1 MLGQLFAQIVYAQLI
16 LESAALA
23 IDDGQTRP
31 GSISDLSDLSEA
43 HLDRIF
49 AVFVRDMAE
58 QAVQLHGQ
66 ASATEE
72 QSGAVLSIVRKP
84 RIDAEAENT
93 FVTEVLS
100 YSGTYEM
107 KP

>member
-1 MLGQLFAQIVYAQLI
+1 MEIGI
-16 LESAALA
+16 ESKSAALA
-23 IDDGQTRP
+23 IDDGQTRA
-31 GSISDLSDLSEA
+31 GSVSDLSDLTEA

-66 ASATEE
+66 ASATEA
-72 QSGAVLSIVRKP
+72 QSTAVLAIVAKP
-84 RIDAEAENT
+84 RIDAEAEQS

-100 YSGTYEM
+100 FSSAYEM

>member
-1 MLGQLFAQIVYAQLI
+1 M
-16 LESAALA
+16 
-23 IDDGQTRP
+23 
-31 GSISDLSDLSEA
+31 
-43 HLDRIF
+43 
-49 AVFVRDMAE
+49 
-58 QAVQLHGQ
+58 
-66 ASATEE
+66 
-72 QSGAVLSIVRKP
+72 LSIVRKP